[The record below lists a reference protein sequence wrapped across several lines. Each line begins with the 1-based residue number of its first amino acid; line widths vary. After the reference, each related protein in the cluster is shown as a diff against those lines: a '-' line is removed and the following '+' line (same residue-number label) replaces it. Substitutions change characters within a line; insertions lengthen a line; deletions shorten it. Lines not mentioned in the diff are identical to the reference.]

1 MAFTIFANKLE
12 TWQFALIM
20 LGIVVLGIILFA
32 LTGFIVV
39 KKKCVAI
46 IEKVG
51 NFVGVYK
58 PGLYYFAPLLY
69 RRVGMYRMDEIE
81 KILEVNKQEYKLK
94 YEIEDVKMFHYIGKH
109 DVESILVA
117 SLRDDN
123 DNLSETLSKRYK
135 QIGVKFISL
144 EKIIK
149 R

>member
-1 MAFTIFANKLE
+1 MNFISFANKLE

-20 LGIVVLGIILFA
+20 LAIVLLGIILFA

-39 KKKCVAI
+39 KRNHVAI
-46 IEKVG
+46 IEKMG
-51 NFVGVYK
+51 NFVGIYK

-69 RRVGMYRMDEIE
+69 RRVGMYKIDKIE
-81 KILEVNKQEYKLK
+81 KIIEIKKEEYKLN

-109 DVESILVA
+109 DVETILVRT
-117 SLRDDN
+117 LKET
-123 DNLSETLSKRYK
+123 DNLSETLTKNYK

>member
-1 MAFTIFANKLE
+1 MNFISFANKLE

-20 LGIVVLGIILFA
+20 LAIVLLGIILSA

-39 KKKCVAI
+39 KRNHVAI
-46 IEKVG
+46 IEKMG
-51 NFVGVYK
+51 NFVGIYK

-69 RRVGMYRMDEIE
+69 RRVGMYKIDKIE
-81 KILEVNKQEYKLK
+81 KIIEIKKEEYKLN

-109 DVESILVA
+109 DVETILVRA
-117 SLRDDN
+117 LKEN
-123 DNLSETLSKRYK
+123 DNLSETLTKNYK

-144 EKIIK
+144 EKVIK